1 MAKYQ
6 LRKRHILFDHFN
18 DYRTRIKDILSRSIY
33 YLAKKKEMFLLAK
46 KISFNGVFFDVY
58 PNTGGF
64 DLKTKHIKTKFRKPG
79 FKKLN
84 YN

>member
-1 MAKYQ
+1 MEVFLFAKE
-6 LRKRHILFDHFN
+6 F
-18 DYRTRIKDILSRSIY
+18 
-33 YLAKKKEMFLLAK
+33 
-46 KISFNGVFFDVY
+46 SFIGVFFDVY

-84 YN
+84 YS